1 MFTTSNGK
9 LSNHFCTAS
18 VVHSPGGNLA
28 ITAAHCVTG
37 VAAPVAFVPG
47 YVNGKIPFGV
57 WTVTRIY
64 TDQAWQASQSQD
76 DDVAFL
82 ALGNPGEGVPIEDI
96 TGAEQLGTSWPAR
109 SYVQVL
115 GYPDT
120 SEQALQCAN
129 WTRAFSVTQLEF
141 DCGGYTNGTSGGPF
155 LADVDKATGQ
165 GTVIGVIG
173 GYQQGGDTPSVSYSS
188 VFGTRVL
195 SLYQAVTFRMP
206 AFQAPAYQTPPL
218 VAATTSG

>member
-1 MFTTSNGK
+1 
-9 LSNHFCTAS
+9 
-18 VVHSPGGNLA
+18 
-28 ITAAHCVTG
+28 
-37 VAAPVAFVPG
+37 
-47 YVNGKIPFGV
+47 
-57 WTVTRIY
+57 
-64 TDQAWQASQSQD
+64 
-76 DDVAFL
+76 VAFL